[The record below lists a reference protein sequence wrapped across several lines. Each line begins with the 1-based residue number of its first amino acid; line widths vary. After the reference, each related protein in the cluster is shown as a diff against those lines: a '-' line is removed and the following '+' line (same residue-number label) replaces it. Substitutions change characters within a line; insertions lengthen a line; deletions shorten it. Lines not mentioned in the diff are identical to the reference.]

1 MYRTTKLFFSSL
13 LIIQFT
19 IGHGLAFA
27 KENEVEDQVKPHHT
41 STGFQN
47 HPFVETAAPKGVPFY
62 LRRFWASVFVPD
74 IPEGHA
80 LSGEESI
87 NLLNA
92 YKSDKLTWLGHATFL
107 IQLSDMNILTDPFLG
122 EFASPLSWAGPRRF
136 VESGITV
143 ENLPPIDLI
152 IVSHN
157 HYDHLDDYTITNI
170 KSKENVQVVVP
181 LGIKPFFEER
191 GYSRI
196 AELDWGDSISVKGIK
211 VTSQGAVHDSARSTS
226 DHNKTLWSS
235 WVLESSQNKVLFV
248 GDSGYSETIFKKI
261 GQLFG
266 NIDYALLP
274 IGAYEPRELMWM
286 SHVTPEEAV
295 KIGLD
300 TGSRALVAS
309 HWGTVSSLS
318 DEPVWEPPK
327 RFKKAGLKENFS
339 KENIWIMKVGET
351 RSIRNKLGIPEVEN
365 LSDNNETDRHR

>member
-1 MYRTTKLFFSSL
+1 MLRTINLFFVSL
-13 LIIQFT
+13 LVAQYTF
-19 IGHGLAFA
+19 GHSLVFA
-27 KENEVEDQVKPHHT
+27 KEKEVESSVKFHHT

-47 HPFVETAAPKGVPFY
+47 HPFVETAAPKGALFY

-80 LSGEESI
+80 LNGEEAI
-87 NLLNA
+87 RLLNA
-92 YKSDKLTWLGHATFL
+92 YKGDKLTWLGHATFL
-107 IQLSDMNILTDPFLG
+107 IQLSGTNILTDPFLG

-136 VESGITV
+136 VEPGITV

-170 KSKENVQVVVP
+170 RGKENVQVVVP

-196 AELDWGDSISVKGIK
+196 VELDWGDSISIKGIK
-211 VTSQGAVHDSARSTS
+211 VSSQAAVHDSARSTS
-226 DHNKTLWSS
+226 DHNRTLWSS
-235 WVLESSQNKVLFV
+235 WILESSQNKVLFV
-248 GDSGYSETIFKKI
+248 GDSGYSESIFKEI
-261 GQLFG
+261 SQLFG
-266 NIDYALLP
+266 KIDYALLP
-274 IGAYEPRELMWM
+274 IGAYAPRELMWM

-295 KIGLD
+295 KIGVD
-300 TGSRALVAS
+300 TGSQVLVAS

-318 DEPVWEPPK
+318 DEPIWEPPK
-327 RFKKAGLKENFS
+327 RFKKAGLKQNFS

-351 RSIRNKLGIPEVEN
+351 RSIRNKLDKQFSYHFSGDEALIQ
-365 LSDNNETDRHR
+365 